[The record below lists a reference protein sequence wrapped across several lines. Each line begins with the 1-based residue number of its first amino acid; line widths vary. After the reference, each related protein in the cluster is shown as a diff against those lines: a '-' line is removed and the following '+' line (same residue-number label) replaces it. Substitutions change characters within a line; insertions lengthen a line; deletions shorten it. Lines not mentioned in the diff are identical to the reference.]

1 MTKITELFKVEYGA
15 RHLDVFFSYVSHVFM
30 GIQPTPPIS
39 VTPPWFRP
47 CFCWSRFT
55 QKKNKTSGSESA
67 MPACVG
73 LPGNCCGGGAWL
85 VRICLNQYL
94 IMWVLLMIYLSILMI
109 LYDVFFTNGS
119 SGVF

>member
-1 MTKITELFKVEYGA
+1 
-15 RHLDVFFSYVSHVFM
+15 
-30 GIQPTPPIS
+30 
-39 VTPPWFRP
+39 
-47 CFCWSRFT
+47 
-55 QKKNKTSGSESA
+55 

-109 LYDVFFTNGS
+109 LYDFFLTNGS